1 MLDMPVLE
9 ANKPPAFV
17 SLGPSAI
24 ASQGKPGQKSATE
37 NQISSLSGASAP
49 VAASWR
55 FGRLPSSLVGTA
67 PDRESARSAAPSRSL
82 PRQLEPLDLG
92 SLATSLEQLLENAL
106 AAADVGTA
114 AVAVA
119 DPPIVEAPEAVS
131 NSPSPFFEV
140 SAALP
145 EKEAEQHPAAPH
157 KPLAQCVTSDVAPAE
172 TATLRLKY
180 GEEVMGYVSS
190 GFGVAAM
197 LKQIQLLSG
206 QEIIDPEQVQ
216 PVTETGQPLIQ
227 LGNNLTL
234 EPLAA
239 KQGLA
244 SVRLSMA
251 KLSSKVR
258 QTLGGAPLDA
268 GETEIQLR
276 NLQKSGPSLEG
287 TASWYGPYFHG
298 RLTANGETFDQN
310 ELTAAHK
317 TLPFD
322 TVLQVRNLE
331 NQRTVVVRI
340 NDRGPYIGERS
351 LDLSKLAAQCLGSED
366 IGVIPYEAI
375 ILSGGELN
383 EI

>member
-1 MLDMPVLE
+1 
-9 ANKPPAFV
+9 
-17 SLGPSAI
+17 
-24 ASQGKPGQKSATE
+24 
-37 NQISSLSGASAP
+37 
-49 VAASWR
+49 
-55 FGRLPSSLVGTA
+55 
-67 PDRESARSAAPSRSL
+67 
-82 PRQLEPLDLG
+82 
-92 SLATSLEQLLENAL
+92 
-106 AAADVGTA
+106 
-114 AVAVA
+114 
-119 DPPIVEAPEAVS
+119 
-131 NSPSPFFEV
+131 
-140 SAALP
+140 
-145 EKEAEQHPAAPH
+145 
-157 KPLAQCVTSDVAPAE
+157 
-172 TATLRLKY
+172 
-180 GEEVMGYVSS
+180 MGYVSS